1 MNKSKGT
8 ATNVQYKGRNGKYE
22 LLVAAQGHSCTF
34 VTPRINI
41 RNHRA
46 DDSLMARVEQVEAAH
61 NFNDCYNT
69 RVTTGNGS
77 IH

>member
-1 MNKSKGT
+1 MSKVIV
-8 ATNVQYKGRNGKYE
+8 TNVQYKGRNGKYE

-34 VTPRINI
+34 VTPRINM

-46 DDSLMARVEQVEAAH
+46 NDSLMSHVERVEASH

-69 RVTTGNGS
+69 RVITGNGTV
-77 IH
+77 H